1 MKQKQKKDS
10 SKSCEHTST
19 FKVHHVAIIYA
30 TLVFDKDLQFPT
42 STFRYGQVFMSTFIK
57 NRKSQLTNV
66 RNVRNINSTSSSRSS
81 NGDISSTQTD
91 CEKSTG
97 QIDIQSWTHLMQFEH
112 PRSNRNL
119 EVFEMAV
126 LGPQFLLSLYQ
137 MFEKSIKNTPKVDEA
152 QGDGKTVNNKLDES
166 RKEFIDGYGY
176 SCLNKVKRAPSG
188 FIGMRGKKL
197 ISKHDE
203 EKTNAYEYLQMRNDQ
218 RYKKAPTAFYGV
230 RGKKIA
236 DDLKRWQ
243 DLMQKIE
250 TEQVQEILLKEFIE
264 HLMRIGET
272 NNELI
277 IKRAPNGFTGVRGK
291 RPDYQRSQ
299 QSKQEKYAIKPFTG
313 IDNNSFSVIR
323 GKRSFLMHNFSKRS
337 PRPSI
342 RQRKFF
348 DFWKKS
354 SYGDSRRQRFVDFG
368 NKFVAVR
375 GKKSS
380 YPNLNG
386 ELLTRDT
393 NIFLTNH
400 LNNRSFWS
408 SNMDEGIGKP
418 IQNTFVDTEK
428 NMVDLLRA

>member
-1 MKQKQKKDS
+1 MAKKQMFFGYFHRLS
-10 SKSCEHTST
+10 
-19 FKVHHVAIIYA
+19 FMIIVWM
-30 TLVFDKDLQFPT
+30 LL
-42 STFRYGQVFMSTFIK
+42 
-57 NRKSQLTNV
+57 
-66 RNVRNINSTSSSRSS
+66 
-81 NGDISSTQTD
+81 
-91 CEKSTG
+91 
-97 QIDIQSWTHLMQFEH
+97 
-112 PRSNRNL
+112 RSNKNVTIVSASTTRNGNAL
-119 EVFEMAV
+119 QLSSGEEM
-126 LGPQFLLSLYQ
+126 FDT
-137 MFEKSIKNTPKVDEA
+137 SIKNTPKVDQA
-152 QGDGKTVNNKLDES
+152 QGDGKNVNNELDES
-166 RKEFIDGYGY
+166 RKEFIDGYSY
-176 SCLNKVKRAPSG
+176 SCLNKVKRAPNG
-188 FIGMRGKKL
+188 FIGMRGKKF

-203 EKTNAYEYLQMRNDQ
+203 ENTNAYEYLQMRNDQ

-299 QSKQEKYAIKPFTG
+299 QSKQENDAVKPFTG
-313 IDNNSFSVIR
+313 IDNNNGLSVIR

-337 PRPSI
+337 LRPSI
-342 RQRKFF
+342 RQRNFF

-354 SYGDSRRQRFVDFG
+354 PYGDSRRQRFVDFG

-386 ELLTRDT
+386 EPTKET
-393 NIFLTNH
+393 NTFLNNH
-400 LNNRSFWS
+400 LNKS
-408 SNMDEGIGKP
+408 SYWLPNMGESIGKSIP
-418 IQNTFVDTEK
+418 NTLIDTNK

>member
-1 MKQKQKKDS
+1 MAKKQMVFGYFHRLS
-10 SKSCEHTST
+10 
-19 FKVHHVAIIYA
+19 FMIIVWM
-30 TLVFDKDLQFPT
+30 LL
-42 STFRYGQVFMSTFIK
+42 
-57 NRKSQLTNV
+57 
-66 RNVRNINSTSSSRSS
+66 
-81 NGDISSTQTD
+81 
-91 CEKSTG
+91 
-97 QIDIQSWTHLMQFEH
+97 
-112 PRSNRNL
+112 RSNKSVTIVSASTTRNGNAL
-119 EVFEMAV
+119 
-126 LGPQFLLSLYQ
+126 QLSSGEE
-137 MFEKSIKNTPKVDEA
+137 MFEKSIKNTPKVDQA
-152 QGDGKTVNNKLDES
+152 HGDGKNVNSKLDVS

-188 FIGMRGKKL
+188 FIGMRGKKF

-203 EKTNAYEYLQMRNDQ
+203 GNTNAYEYLQMRNDQ

-291 RPDYQRSQ
+291 RPDYQKSQ
-299 QSKQEKYAIKPFTG
+299 KSKPEKYAIKPLTG

-337 PRPSI
+337 PWPSV

-386 ELLTRDT
+386 EWTRDT
-393 NIFLTNH
+393 NAFLNNH
-400 LNNRSFWS
+400 LNNRSFWL

-418 IQNTFVDTEK
+418 TPNTFIDTNK
-428 NMVDLLRA
+428 NMVEGIY